1 LTILANTLRRLWR
14 LKRFFEV
21 SSSFF
26 ALRRK
31 KRTAHLSK
39 FYRRR
44 SRRFIHAKIVKEPL
58 FLRGKNGRNMP
69 KA

>member
-1 LTILANTLRRLWR
+1 MNKTAASPPIKFW
-14 LKRFFEV
+14 EV

-31 KRTAHLSK
+31 KRTAHLPK

-44 SRRFIHAKIVKEPL
+44 SRRFIHAKIVKEPYFTL
-58 FLRGKNGRNMP
+58 PNHSFNLP
-69 KA
+69 LPTYPY